1 VVDLDATLPA
11 LRSGRLGGVA
21 LDVLAKEPIDYQH
34 PLLQAWE
41 RSEDWLDG
49 RMVVAPHAAFYSTQS
64 VYDMRR
70 LAIENVVHYLCDGS
84 LRSCVN
90 LALLN
95 AAR

>member
-1 VVDLDATLPA
+1 M
-11 LRSGRLGGVA
+11 
-21 LDVLAKEPIDYQH
+21 LAEEPIDYQH

-49 RMVVAPHAAFYSTQS
+49 RIVVTPHAAFYSAQS

-70 LAIENVVHYLCDGS
+70 LAIENIVHYLQGGT

-90 LALLN
+90 PALLQS
-95 AAR
+95 AR